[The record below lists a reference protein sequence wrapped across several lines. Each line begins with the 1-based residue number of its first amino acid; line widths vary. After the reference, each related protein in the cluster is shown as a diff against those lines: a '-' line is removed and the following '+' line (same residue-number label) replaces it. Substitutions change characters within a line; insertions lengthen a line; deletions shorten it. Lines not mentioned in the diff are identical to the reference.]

1 MRLSKFNFGNSNLDS
16 IDLWLWR
23 GVVDF
28 NPGISQQA
36 KAPPFLSR
44 EPDVVNRD
52 NEPTS
57 RTRYK
62 RFVPPVLPALSASQS
77 PRAATSQ
84 AQCCLLC
91 AQDYDCQAAVF
102 YQSSCFFKTP
112 FDVTLP
118 VASPGRVACRCCWTM
133 PGAISIGAGW
143 RRQPR

>member
-1 MRLSKFNFGNSNLDS
+1 MQLSSTRIVRLSKFNFGNSYLDS

-77 PRAATSQ
+77 PRAATSPF
-84 AQCCLLC
+84 AVAVPRLRRLPPLLPWCLC
-91 AQDYDCQAAVF
+91 RPPAVSF
-102 YQSSCFFKTP
+102 AY
-112 FDVTLP
+112 
-118 VASPGRVACRCCWTM
+118 A
-133 PGAISIGAGW
+133 
-143 RRQPR
+143 RRA